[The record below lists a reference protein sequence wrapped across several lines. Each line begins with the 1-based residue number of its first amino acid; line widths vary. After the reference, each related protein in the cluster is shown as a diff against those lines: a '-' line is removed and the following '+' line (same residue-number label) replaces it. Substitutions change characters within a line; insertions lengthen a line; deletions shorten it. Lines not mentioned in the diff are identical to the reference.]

1 MNYYYE
7 INLNFNDTAYSFYEW
22 NETDK
27 LEHIK
32 KIPVIKVKS
41 NVLKKIV
48 TNNFNVSKEFLD
60 SINGR
65 VLCKDNIKIEN
76 ACIFCDTK
84 NCIAIEFNNKG
95 YSIARSN
102 LMLEDENNICEIAY
116 SFKYKDI
123 ELTNLEIINIKDE
136 FRQEIKIKNI
146 INKEII
152 ELYNN
157 KNYKKLEYLY
167 YEWFGKLEN
176 NIETMVKNM
185 YEDLKGNL
193 KEIHYEIY
201 KIIKLSY
208 SRI

>member
-7 INLNFNDTAYSFYEW
+7 INLNFNDIAYSFYEW

-65 VLCKDNIKIEN
+65 TLCKSNIKIEN
-76 ACIFCDTK
+76 ACIFSDTK

-157 KNYKKLEYLY
+157 KNYKKIEYLY

-185 YEDLKGNL
+185 YEDLKDSL

>member
-7 INLNFNDTAYSFYEW
+7 IKLNFNDTAYLFYEW
-22 NETDK
+22 NNTDK
-27 LEHIK
+27 LEYIK
-32 KIPVIKVKS
+32 KIPVIKIKS
-41 NVLKKIV
+41 SIMKKII
-48 TNNFNVSKEFLD
+48 TNNFKVSYDFLNII
-60 SINGR
+60 SGR
-65 VLCKDNIKIEN
+65 TLCKNSSKIEN

-84 NCIAIEFNNKG
+84 NCIAIEFDNNG

-116 SFKYKDI
+116 SFKYRDLELFDLEKI
-123 ELTNLEIINIKDE
+123 EIQVG
-136 FRQEIKIKNI
+136 FRQENKIKNI

-157 KNYKKLEYLY
+157 KNIKKIEYLY
-167 YEWFGKLEN
+167 YEWFGKIED
-176 NIETMVKNM
+176 NIELMVKNM
-185 YEDLKGNL
+185 YDDLKENL

-208 SRI
+208 SKI